1 MNIDLQPKKVS
12 ALLPTD
18 IPFQTAYWSEV
29 KSRLGWQPAAFDYR
43 SSTGQAG
50 DVLLLT
56 RTLDSGPGVAY
67 VPQGPEAGPEP
78 EQQGLFLE
86 ALSLA
91 LAKHLDSSVAFVRY
105 DLPWTSPYASDAP
118 KGEPWPGHPAVPL
131 RELRMNFGTRTWN
144 LRKAALDL
152 TVADALVIDLR
163 PPVEKIFAGMKSK
176 TRYNIRLARK
186 RGVSVFRAPFDKLP
200 LFYDL
205 YLQTAKRNGF
215 ATCAYS
221 SFAALFSA
229 GAPGRGSSETIFLLA
244 ARGSDIL
251 AGGIFVIAGRQ
262 ALYLYGASAGER
274 RDLMGPYALHWD
286 AIRLA
291 RNKGCLTYDMGAV
304 SSGPDSSHPFYG
316 LYRFKTGF
324 GGEIVHRSGSWD
336 FPYHQESYASFR
348 TLESIN
354 QLAAAAEPAS

>member
-186 RGVSVFRAPFDKLP
+186 GASR
-200 LFYDL
+200 
-205 YLQTAKRNGF
+205 
-215 ATCAYS
+215 
-221 SFAALFSA
+221 SFARPSTSCRFFTICIFRRQNGTALRP
-229 GAPGRGSSETIFLLA
+229 APTAPLPRCFPPAHPAADHLKPFFFWPPEARISSPAESSLLRD
-244 ARGSDIL
+244 ARPCICTAPPPAS
-251 AGGIFVIAGRQ
+251 GGI
-262 ALYLYGASAGER
+262 
-274 RDLMGPYALHWD
+274 
-286 AIRLA
+286 
-291 RNKGCLTYDMGAV
+291 
-304 SSGPDSSHPFYG
+304 
-316 LYRFKTGF
+316 
-324 GGEIVHRSGSWD
+324 
-336 FPYHQESYASFR
+336 
-348 TLESIN
+348 
-354 QLAAAAEPAS
+354 

>member
-1 MNIDLQPKKVS
+1 LERGQ
-12 ALLPTD
+12 
-18 IPFQTAYWSEV
+18 IP
-29 KSRLGWQPAAFDYR
+29 LGWQPAAFDYR

-105 DLPWTSPYASDAP
+105 DLPWTSPYATDVP
-118 KGEPWPGHPAVPL
+118 GGEPWPGHPAVPL
-131 RELRMNFGTRTWN
+131 REMRMNFGTRTWN
-144 LRKAALDL
+144 LRKATLDL

-186 RGVSVFRAPFDKLP
+186 KGVSVFRAPFDKLP

-229 GAPGRGSSETIFLLA
+229 AHPAADHLKPFFFWPPEARISSPAESSLLRDARPCICTAPPPAS
-244 ARGSDIL
+244 
-251 AGGIFVIAGRQ
+251 GGI
-262 ALYLYGASAGER
+262 
-274 RDLMGPYALHWD
+274 
-286 AIRLA
+286 
-291 RNKGCLTYDMGAV
+291 
-304 SSGPDSSHPFYG
+304 
-316 LYRFKTGF
+316 
-324 GGEIVHRSGSWD
+324 
-336 FPYHQESYASFR
+336 
-348 TLESIN
+348 
-354 QLAAAAEPAS
+354 